1 MCSSKKKTTTSNSTR
16 KRKHILTQ
24 ANTYIQKFFEGEMKQ
39 MEWVRGERIGHGSFG
54 TVDLAIPTKQNV
66 SLMAVKSC
74 ASSHSSSLAN
84 EKVILD
90 ELKDCP
96 QIIQSFGDCFS
107 VENGE
112 KLYNVLLEYA
122 SGGDLAD
129 KIKNS
134 SSNKLSEFEVQRC
147 TKLILQGIDSI
158 HRNGFVHCDIKLQ
171 NVLLFSSKSKFGGN
185 DLIKIA
191 DFGLAKK
198 AGELNTGCELR
209 GTPMYMSP
217 EMVAGGEQEAPAD
230 IWALGCMVVE
240 MLTGAPAWK
249 CRRETDFGA
258 LFMRIGVGEEVPEIP
273 SDLSEDGRDFLGK
286 CFLKDPRSRWTAEM
300 LLRHPFLTNDDLL
313 ECCEVTSTSP
323 RSAFDFPDW
332 VSEQSSQ
339 MTVLPSPESALNHLP
354 FHSFESFTTSPA
366 VRLNELVADHETP
379 NWSVFD
385 SWVTVRA

>member
-1 MCSSKKKTTTSNSTR
+1 
-16 KRKHILTQ
+16 
-24 ANTYIQKFFEGEMKQ
+24 

-54 TVDLAIPTKQNV
+54 TVDLAIRNGSV
-66 SLMAVKSC
+66 MAVKSC
-74 ASSHSSSLAN
+74 AASHLSSLVN

-90 ELKDCP
+90 QLRDCP

-107 VENGE
+107 FENGE
-112 KLYNVLLEYA
+112 RLYNVLLEYA
-122 SGGDLAD
+122 SGGDLGG

-134 SSNKLSEFEVQRC
+134 SSGKLAEFEVQRC
-147 TKLILQGIDSI
+147 TKSILRGIDSV

-171 NVLLFSSKSKFGGN
+171 NVLLFGSKFGGN

-191 DFGLAKK
+191 DFGLAKR
-198 AGELNTGCELR
+198 AGKKSSGGELR

-249 CRRETDFGA
+249 CRRETDFGG

-273 SDLSEDGRDFLGK
+273 QELSDAGKDFLGK
-286 CFLKDPRSRWTAEM
+286 CFVKDPRSRWTAEM
-300 LLRHPFLTNDDLL
+300 LLRHPFVANDDLL
-313 ECCEVTSTSP
+313 QCCEVTSTSP

-339 MTVLPSPESALNHLP
+339 MTVLPSPEYSSKP
-354 FHSFESFTTSPA
+354 SSFDEFDKIESFSTSPA
-366 VRLNELVADHETP
+366 VRLNELVTDHQTP

-385 SWVTVRA
+385 SWVTVRS